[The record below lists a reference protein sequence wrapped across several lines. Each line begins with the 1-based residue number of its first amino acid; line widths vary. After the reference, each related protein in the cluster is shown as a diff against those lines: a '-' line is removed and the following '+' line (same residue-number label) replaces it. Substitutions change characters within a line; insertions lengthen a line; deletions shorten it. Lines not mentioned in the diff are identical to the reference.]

1 MRSTQHTIDMAQP
14 RPYCLTIAGFDPSGG
29 AGIIADCKT
38 FEQLKVQGLSVM
50 TANTIQTED
59 HFVTTNWIP
68 VELIEQQ
75 LLVLLERY
83 PVKHF
88 KIGLIENGNV
98 LLRIL
103 DIIHHNCKHPY
114 ILWDPVLRPNAGGEL
129 SDSRFDNE
137 LSAILDRIHRLTPN
151 LPEYQILFGDDKP
164 EDIANQQLSIYLK
177 GGHVNP
183 PGRDLLYAKGKIYPF
198 NAQGVFSDKHG
209 TGCILSAAQLAYT
222 ARNFPLVKTGLLAK
236 RYLEACLRSNESL
249 LSYHSR

>member
-1 MRSTQHTIDMAQP
+1 MAQP

-38 FEQLKVQGLSVM
+38 FEQLKVQGLSVI

-59 HFVTTNWIP
+59 QFVTTDWIP
-68 VELIEQQ
+68 VEIIEQQ
-75 LLVLLERY
+75 LIVLLERY

-88 KIGLIENGNV
+88 KIGLIENGTV

-103 DIIHHNCKHPY
+103 DVIHEYCKHPF
-114 ILWDPVLRPNAGGEL
+114 ILWDPVLQPSAGGEL
-129 SDSRFDNE
+129 SDSRFNNE
-137 LSAILDRIHRLTPN
+137 LPAILERIRRITPN
-151 LPEYQILFGDDKP
+151 LPEYRQLLGDNQP
-164 EDIANQQLSIYLK
+164 GNISNQQLSIYLK
-177 GGHVNP
+177 GGHANP
-183 PGRDLLYAKGKIYPF
+183 PGRDLLYTKGKIYPF
-198 NAQGVFSDKHG
+198 NAQGIFSGKHG

-222 ARNFPLVKTGLLAK
+222 ARNFPVVKSGLLAK